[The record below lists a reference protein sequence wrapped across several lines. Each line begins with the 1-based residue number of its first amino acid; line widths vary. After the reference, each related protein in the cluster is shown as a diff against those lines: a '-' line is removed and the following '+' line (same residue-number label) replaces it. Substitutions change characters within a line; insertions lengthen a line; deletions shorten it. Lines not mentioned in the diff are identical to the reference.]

1 MTSARDA
8 DATQA
13 RILDAALAEF
23 AAVGHAGGRV
33 ERIARGAGTNV
44 RMIYAYFGNKS
55 GLFDATVRTAVERMA
70 AEVPPEPEAL
80 AQWAG
85 RLFDYHQADPTALR
99 VSLWAQLER
108 PEVAAEPMES
118 YLAKTVSVAEGC
130 DGAITAVDLLAI
142 IYAIAQAW
150 TVTPVGLLSADGS
163 DPSSPERIAR
173 HRLSVVAAVAAIV
186 DESTGSREGRR

>member
-1 MTSARDA
+1 MKSARDA
-8 DATQA
+8 DATRT
-13 RILDAALAEF
+13 RILAAALTEF

-44 RMIYAYFGNKS
+44 RMIYAYFGNKA
-55 GLFDATVRTAVERMA
+55 GLFDATVRSAVEHMA

-85 RLFDYHQADPTALR
+85 RVFDYHQADPAPLR
-99 VSLWAQLER
+99 VSMWAQLER
-108 PEVAAEPMES
+108 PEVAAEPMEA
-118 YLAKTVSVAEGC
+118 YLAKTVSVAEGAG
-130 DGAITAVDLLAI
+130 DETSSIDLLAI

-150 TVTPVGLLSADGS
+150 IFTPVGLLSADGS

-173 HRLSVVAAVAAIV
+173 HRSSVVAAVEAIAPGPQ
-186 DESTGSREGRR
+186 DSSA